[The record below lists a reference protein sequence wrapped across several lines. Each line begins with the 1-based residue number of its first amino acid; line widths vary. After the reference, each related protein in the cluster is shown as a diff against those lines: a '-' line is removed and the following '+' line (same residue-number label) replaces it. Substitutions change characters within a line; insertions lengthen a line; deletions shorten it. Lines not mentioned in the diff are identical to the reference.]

1 MKLILIPKNIDEIT
15 KANDLVDGFIIG
27 VESLSTNMPFYV
39 NLNELKEILK
49 MTSKKVFVSLNKNM
63 HSKDLNFLKEILLE
77 LEKLNI
83 EGILYYDVSVVNIKQ
98 ELSLKKDLVW
108 SAEHLVTN
116 SLSINFW
123 KDEGVNFAY
132 LSSDITIEEIKK
144 IKNETDVTLMM
155 NIFGYVPIFTSYRH
169 LIKNYLKTF
178 NLNDNSEIN
187 YIEKEGKKYPI
198 VDKENTTVYSSNILN
213 ACLQIDEDSDYGV
226 INSFNIDEEVII
238 EIIKLFKELNEA
250 NKDEI
255 NSKINSYFK
264 NIDNGFLN
272 KETIYRV
279 IK

>member
-98 ELSLKKDLVW
+98 ELSLKKELVW

-213 ACLQIDEDSDYGV
+213 ACLQIDE
-226 INSFNIDEEVII
+226 EVII